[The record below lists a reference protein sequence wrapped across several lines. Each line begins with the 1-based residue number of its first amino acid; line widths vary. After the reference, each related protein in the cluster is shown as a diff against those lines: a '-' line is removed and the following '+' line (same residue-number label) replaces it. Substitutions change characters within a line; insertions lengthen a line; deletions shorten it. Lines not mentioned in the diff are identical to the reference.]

1 MEGIPSTPLNSGSI
15 NIASP
20 LYDEAVKKASDG
32 DFDGA
37 EGLLWNIASIFHGGV
52 PGVATE
58 DDPIYVRQSA
68 ERIIYTGPAYGT
80 PCTNPMVLGKS
91 LISPRDPGVHWYVAS
106 CVAGVDRAKAKWEEG
121 APARAAE
128 WEKGAP
134 LRKAAEEVARLKA
147 EIARVEQEE
156 VDRQAALAKEALEK
170 LRIQKEEEEEKARKA
185 EVTSLERDAVA
196 LREKL
201 AAMKELMALKAV
213 DPLSYAAISAIPSPA
228 PTFATSPFRAQCEAI
243 SAISALSPLRAKHEA
258 ISAISA
264 LSPFRAQDF
273 MSNAQYRKL
282 RETNGF
288 PLNSDQHVC
297 HIIAESNGGANH
309 IDNYYVAAGS
319 LNQSLGNRND
329 FYLAE
334 AAGLEQTKK
343 AIAVSRTTGYTGPC
357 AEDII
362 DMAKTLR
369 AKPTF

>member
-1 MEGIPSTPLNSGSI
+1 MEGYPPWDPTYSNNVNKAGPLCE
-15 NIASP
+15 
-20 LYDEAVKKASDG
+20 EAVRKANDG

-37 EGLLWNIASIFHGGV
+37 EGLLWTIAAIFHGGG
-52 PGVATE
+52 PATE
-58 DDPIYVRQSA
+58 SDPPYIREAAKRVVYWNGL
-68 ERIIYTGPAYGT
+68 YFT
-80 PCTNPMVLGKS
+80 PGKS
-91 LISPRDPGVHWYVAS
+91 VISPRDPSMHSFMSGWVDP
-106 CVAGVDRAKAKWEEG
+106 VDRAKAKWEEG

-156 VDRQAALAKEALEK
+156 RDRQAALAKEALEK
-170 LRIQKEEEEEKARKA
+170 MRIQKEEEEEKQRNA
-185 EVTSLERDAVA
+185 EVTSLERDAAA

-201 AAMKELMALKAV
+201 GAMKELMAMKAT
-213 DPLSYAAISAIPSPA
+213 DPLAYAAVCSSSSLA
-228 PTFATSPFRAQCEAI
+228 P
-243 SAISALSPLRAKHEA
+243 
-258 ISAISA
+258 ISA

-273 MSNAQYRKL
+273 ISKAQYRKL
-282 RETNGF
+282 RESNGF
-288 PLNSDQHVC
+288 PLSSDQHVC
-297 HIIAESNGGANH
+297 HIIAESNGGADH

-343 AIAVSRTTGYTGPC
+343 AVAVSRTTGYTGPS

-369 AKPTF
+369 AKKAF

>member
-1 MEGIPSTPLNSGSI
+1 MQVAAPLFE
-15 NIASP
+15 
-20 LYDEAVKKASDG
+20 EALKRATLG
-32 DFDGA
+32 DFDAA
-37 EGLLWNIASIFHGGV
+37 EGFLWNIASLFHGGV
-52 PGVATE
+52 PGGATE
-58 DDPIYVRQSA
+58 ADPLYVRQSA
-68 ERIIYTGPAYGT
+68 ERAIYMGPGFAVPYV
-80 PCTNPMVLGKS
+80 NGKS
-91 LISPRDPGVHWYVAS
+91 RISPRDPNVHSYVS
-106 CVAGVDRAKAKWEEG
+106 GFVANVDAAKAKWEEG

-134 LRKAAEEVARLKA
+134 LRKAAEEIARLKA

-170 LRIQKEEEEEKARKA
+170 LRIQKEEEEEKQRKA
-185 EVTSLERDAVA
+185 EVTSLERDAAA

-201 AAMKELMALKAV
+201 AAMKELMALKAA
-213 DPLSYAAISAIPSPA
+213 DPLSYAAACASPSPA
-228 PTFATSPFRAQCEAI
+228 PPAPAA
-243 SAISALSPLRAKHEA
+243 
-258 ISAISA
+258 
-264 LSPFRAQDF
+264 SPFRAQDF
-273 MSNAQYRKL
+273 MGKAQFRKL

-288 PLNSDQHVC
+288 PLTSDQHVC
-297 HIIAESNGGANH
+297 HIIAQSNGGADH

-343 AIAVSRTTGYTGPC
+343 AVAVSRTTGYTGLA

-369 AKPTF
+369 AKAVF

>member
-1 MEGIPSTPLNSGSI
+1 MEGYPPHDLNGPA
-15 NIASP
+15 NMRRADP
-20 LYDEAVKKASDG
+20 LYTEALNKASDG

-37 EGLLWNIASIFHGGV
+37 EGLLWSIASIFHGGTYDT
-52 PGVATE
+52 AET
-58 DDPIYVRQSA
+58 DPPYIREAV
-68 ERIIYTGPAYGT
+68 ERVVYNNGAPYC
-80 PCTNPMVLGKS
+80 PGKS
-91 LISPRDPGVHWYVAS
+91 VISPRDPVVHWYVAS
-106 CVAGVDRAKAKWEEG
+106 CVAVVDRAKAKWEEG

-185 EVTSLERDAVA
+185 EVTSLERDAAA

-201 AAMKELMALKAV
+201 AAMKELMALKIV
-213 DPLSYAAISAIPSPA
+213 DPLSYAAISAVPSPT
-228 PTFATSPFRAQCEAI
+228 PTLAT
-243 SAISALSPLRAKHEA
+243 
-258 ISAISA
+258 
-264 LSPFRAQDF
+264 SPFRAQDF
-273 MSNAQYRKL
+273 MSKAQYRKL

-343 AIAVSRTTGYTGPC
+343 AIAVSRTTDYTGPC
-357 AEDII
+357 AEEII

-369 AKPTF
+369 AKPPF

>member
-1 MEGIPSTPLNSGSI
+1 MDLNGPVSMR
-15 NIASP
+15 IASP

-37 EGLLWNIASIFHGGV
+37 EGLLWSIASIFHGGSGC
-52 PGVATE
+52 PAPE
-58 DDPIYVRQSA
+58 DDPLYVRQSA
-68 ERIIYTGPAYGT
+68 ERAIYTGVIFAP
-80 PCTNPMVLGKS
+80 PMVLGKS
-91 LISPRDPGVHWYVAS
+91 LISPRDPGVHS
-106 CVAGVDRAKAKWEEG
+106 FVAGCVDVVDRAKAKWEEG

-185 EVTSLERDAVA
+185 EVTSLERDAAA

-201 AAMKELMALKAV
+201 AAMKELMTLKAA
-213 DPLSYAAISAIPSPA
+213 DPLSYAAISAIPSPT
-228 PTFATSPFRAQCEAI
+228 PTLATSPFRAQ
-243 SAISALSPLRAKHEA
+243 HEA

-273 MSNAQYRKL
+273 MSKAQYRKL

>member
-1 MEGIPSTPLNSGSI
+1 MEGYGPQDLNGPA
-15 NIASP
+15 NMRIASP

-58 DDPIYVRQSA
+58 DDPFYVRQSA
-68 ERIIYTGPAYGT
+68 ERAIYTGPGYGS
-80 PCTNPMVLGKS
+80 PCTNPMVFGKS
-91 LISPRDPGVHWYVAS
+91 LISPRDPGVHSYVAG
-106 CVAGVDRAKAKWEEG
+106 CVAVVDRAKAKWEEG

-185 EVTSLERDAVA
+185 EVTSLERDAAA

-201 AAMKELMALKAV
+201 AAMKELMALKMV
-213 DPLSYAAISAIPSPA
+213 DPLSYAAISAIPSPT
-228 PTFATSPFRAQCEAI
+228 PTLAA
-243 SAISALSPLRAKHEA
+243 
-258 ISAISA
+258 
-264 LSPFRAQDF
+264 SPFRAQDF
-273 MSNAQYRKL
+273 MSKVQYRKL

-309 IDNYYVAAGS
+309 IDNYYVASGS

-329 FYLAE
+329 CYLAE

-343 AIAVSRTTGYTGPC
+343 AIAVSRTRGYTGPC

-362 DMAKTLR
+362 EMAKTLR
-369 AKPTF
+369 AKPPF